1 MKCCQNNKMSVV
13 NQKGATLVLM
23 AFIIALIATAYAIN
37 FFDVSSIRSLQDA
50 KASKIL
56 AEAKTALIGYTLSRV
71 GAGERPGGMPAPDRL
86 LSPVETP
93 PAGGP
98 PNYDGAIDSCSGAG
112 ATLSCFGRLPWQAIG
127 MAISS
132 PSQNDELGLMPW
144 YAVSANLVDP
154 TCLEVINPSILN
166 MAYTVY
172 NCASTTVLPHS
183 WLTVRDA
190 KGNILSGRV
199 AVVLILPR
207 STINGQARPTSPL
220 NGAASYL
227 DTVTVPVSCSA
238 PCVAGTYSN
247 SDTDND
253 FIMASGLASA
263 SAAAND
269 RILYITIDELM
280 GVLVKRAAGE
290 ARSDLIGYKNQ
301 NGLFPYAAPLGST
314 GNNFIFSGTSNTG
327 MLPIDGTN
335 SCGCT
340 TGTSCSCSFTLI
352 NSVAHSRISG
362 NTYNSP
368 NPTGLCNRS
377 GRTCTCTGVGS
388 CSRGAA
394 TGFECFADGTCN
406 FTGSGASQ
414 TFTFTP
420 KSVHG
425 NIASA
430 TSGCG
435 LVGSNAACTGTGTF
449 NVGLNV
455 PPWFRSNLWQEY
467 FYYRWNS
474 LANLQ
479 VGMRTNIEAL
489 VIGAGSLITSAP
501 FAASNGGMP
510 QARPSVS
517 INNYLDSIE
526 NADGNS
532 IFDATTIPRS
542 ASYNDQSFIVAP

>member
-1 MKCCQNNKMSVV
+1 MKCCQNNKLSVV

-23 AFIIALIATAYAIN
+23 AFIIGLIATAYAIN
-37 FFDVSSIRSLQDA
+37 FFDASSIRPLQDA

-56 AEAKTALIGYTLSRV
+56 AEAKTALIGYSLSRV

-98 PNYDGAIDSCSGAG
+98 PNYDGAIDSCAGAG

-132 PSQNDELGLMPW
+132 LSQNDELGLMPW

-154 TCLEVINPSILN
+154 TCLEVINPSILS
-166 MAYTVY
+166 MTYTVY
-172 NCASTTVLPHS
+172 NCPSTTVLPHP

-190 KGNILSGRV
+190 KGSILSSRV
-199 AVVLILPR
+199 AVVLILPAAA
-207 STINGQARPTSPL
+207 INGQTRPTSPL

-227 DTVTVPVSCSA
+227 ETVTVAAGCAA
-238 PCVAGTYSN
+238 PCVPGTYSN

-253 FIMASGLASA
+253 FIMASGLVGASA
-263 SAAAND
+263 DAND

-280 GVLVKRAAGE
+280 GELVKRAAGE
-290 ARSDLIGYKNQ
+290 ARTVLKGYKNQ

-314 GNNFIFSGTSNTG
+314 GNNFIFSGTSTIG
-327 MLPIDGTN
+327 MVPIDGTD
-335 SCGCT
+335 T
-340 TGTSCSCSFTLI
+340 CSCSSASSCTCGYSLV
-352 NSVAHSRISG
+352 NSVAHTRTSG
-362 NTYNSP
+362 GSYTSSS
-368 NPTGLCNRS
+368 GLCSRAT
-377 GRTCTCTGVGS
+377 RTCTCTGAGQCRNIPGS
-388 CSRGAA
+388 R
-394 TGFECFADGTCN
+394 
-406 FTGSGASQ
+406 
-414 TFTFTP
+414 TFTCIAGGNCTFVGTGTSPLFTYTP
-420 KSVHG
+420 RSTHG

-430 TSGCG
+430 SAGCS
-435 LVGSNAACTGTGTF
+435 LSGSNAACTGAGTF

-455 PPWFRSNLWQEY
+455 PSWFRSNLWQEY

-474 LANLQ
+474 PANLQ

-517 INNYLDSIE
+517 ISDYLDSTE
-526 NADGNS
+526 NTDGDS
-532 IFDATTIPRS
+532 IFDATTIPSS
-542 ASYNDQSFIVAP
+542 ADYNDQSFIVAP